1 LFVDRGLECLDMI
14 HETLKQVAD
23 AIVAGMAV
31 MILAVIIPAA
41 IGWCIGV
48 PLAIVVWL
56 VRMAL

>member
-1 LFVDRGLECLDMI
+1 MI